1 MQLVTVSR
9 PMQIS
14 SPAQG
19 GEQESS
25 KDLTRPLSP
34 WLVPV
39 VWEIGQGDTNVPKI
53 PGRDQMLTSK
63 RRLLTGG
70 MEGK

>member
-1 MQLVTVSR
+1 MQLVTLSR

-25 KDLTRPLSP
+25 KDLAHPLSHR
-34 WLVPV
+34 LVPI
-39 VWEIGQGDTNVPKI
+39 VWEIGQGDANVPKI

-63 RRLLTGG
+63 GCLLTVG